1 MLKPVLTALEA
12 LRERRRMPRRWR
24 QAVIELCDGMS
35 SELAAGRT
43 PDEAFTLTAA
53 HLDPPIAAQLLNASA
68 PAPGPR
74 SKATALTSPENTKH
88 NPSPKTPPHL
98 AEGNVTRTTVH
109 ALPRHLRPTTT
120 GVGRPRAHRAP
131 RTHPTAPSQPQR
143 ALGVGE
149 LDAALAARQRAAPPT
164 PSGAEASAAID
175 SPELRPRPIDRLE
188 KLALQPGAEGLR
200 LLAACWRIA
209 AEQGGTLAAVLDDL
223 ATALR
228 DEESNRQEIA
238 TQLAGPRA
246 TARLLSVLPLLGLAM
261 AAALDADPMAFLL
274 GTLPGLGCLVLG
286 VGLNLTGL
294 WWTHR
299 LARSAEEIP

>member
-1 MLKPVLTALEA
+1 MYSIGIASSCAAVLAWLLFKPAYAQRRLRRLLAPSPEHDQPLQEWLLKLVLTALEA
-12 LRERRRMPRRWR
+12 FRERRRMPRRWR
-24 QAVIELCDGMS
+24 HAVIELCDGMS

-53 HLDPPIAAQLLNASA
+53 HLDPPIAAQLLNAPTPT
-68 PAPGPR
+68 PASPPTQSGK
-74 SKATALTSPENTKH
+74 SKALTSPSTQH
-88 NPSPKTPPHL
+88 NPPHL
-98 AEGNVTRTTVH
+98 E
-109 ALPRHLRPTTT
+109 
-120 GVGRPRAHRAP
+120 
-131 RTHPTAPSQPQR
+131 
-143 ALGVGE
+143 
-149 LDAALAARQRAAPPT
+149 ARQRTTPLAALPDADVRAP
-164 PSGAEASAAID
+164 ID
-175 SPELRPRPIDRLE
+175 SPEPQPRPMDRLE
-188 KLALQPGAEGLR
+188 KLAQQPGAEGLR

-228 DEESNRQEIA
+228 DEEANRQEIA

-261 AAALDADPMAFLL
+261 AAVLDADPMAFLL
-274 GTLPGLGCLVLG
+274 GTLPGAGCLVLG

-299 LARSAEEIP
+299 LARSAEEIS